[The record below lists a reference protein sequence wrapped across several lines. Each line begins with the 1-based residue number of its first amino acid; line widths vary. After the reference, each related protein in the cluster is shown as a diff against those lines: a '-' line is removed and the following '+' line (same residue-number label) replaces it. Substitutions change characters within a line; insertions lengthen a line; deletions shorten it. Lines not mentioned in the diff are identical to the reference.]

1 MNAPT
6 VALRLQWMSDREPN
20 NESLSPK
27 RLGAL
32 LQQVTPLLE
41 LAPPYGAYL
50 NFRGFR
56 SHPVTLLQRVLNA
69 VDPYVSR
76 AVAVGGF
83 HRDFCM
89 LQAEWVENSSNCRRH
104 ASWWTIERMMNQ
116 HLHIP
121 LAALARREEDRS
133 FFQNMGLHVWGDVV
147 RIRSRAKRQNC
158 EKRLYDWCSTF
169 PEGHT
174 VWRYYKAEPPVRVK
188 QVFESPLTTDTALLF
203 VMRPLVEEFCQC
215 LERKQLG
222 VSRLLIRAQI
232 RHLPPEDIEAD
243 LSDRQ
248 HVWQQTLKFEVPLSS
263 PATLHR
269 IINRACSD
277 IPNRSEILQVS
288 LRALQTVSNLIR
300 QKSFFGDEV
309 TTDKMP
315 VWLEE
320 MQQQFGGQNV
330 GFYVPTLK
338 RAPRESYELVG
349 QIKAVAETCPSF
361 QWPLSWLPQKQYLPE
376 GELASFEPL
385 GKFQK
390 KPQEPTSAL
399 LTYHRGW
406 LRDGR
411 QILCE
416 FDAELGH
423 WWLHAFF
430 D

>member
-1 MNAPT
+1 MNVPT
-6 VALRLQWMSDREPN
+6 VALRLQWLSDREPH

-89 LQAEWVENSSNCRRH
+89 LQAELMENSSNCRRH
-104 ASWWTIERMMNQ
+104 ASWWTVERMMNH

-169 PEGHT
+169 PEGHA

-232 RHLPPEDIEAD
+232 RHLPPEDIDAD

-248 HVWQQTLKFEVPLSS
+248 HVWQQTLKFSAAVVPRNI
-263 PATLHR
+263 AR

-300 QKSFFGDEV
+300 QKSFLV
-309 TTDKMP
+309 TK
-315 VWLEE
+315 L
-320 MQQQFGGQNV
+320 
-330 GFYVPTLK
+330 
-338 RAPRESYELVG
+338 R
-349 QIKAVAETCPSF
+349 QIKCRF
-361 QWPLSWLPQKQYLPE
+361 
-376 GELASFEPL
+376 G
-385 GKFQK
+385 
-390 KPQEPTSAL
+390 
-399 LTYHRGW
+399 
-406 LRDGR
+406 LRKCNSNSEAKTWGFMC
-411 QILCE
+411 QL
-416 FDAELGH
+416 
-423 WWLHAFF
+423 
-430 D
+430 